1 MRTAVMA
8 LLLLAGAAGWATEL
22 RHAKCFTVERKDGY
36 KLVEVANA
44 WKGCGDTFTYA
55 LVPRGAKAPEG
66 LPPKT
71 MVVEV
76 PVRNVALLSTTDVG
90 FMESLGLLDKIA
102 GGSNLELVNSA
113 ALRARIARK
122 QVVEVGGG
130 SSAGDTVNMEKLY
143 ALRPEL
149 VMTYAYGTPSF
160 DSYPKLTEA
169 GFKVVLSASY
179 MEPTPLGRAEWV
191 KFAALFFGRE
201 AEAEAAFAKVERGYL
216 ATKAKAAA
224 AKTRPAV
231 FCNIAFK
238 GSWYMSGGG
247 GFLAALL
254 ADANADYLWKD
265 VKGDGSAA
273 LSFEAVLA
281 KAANADFWVNVGSC
295 KSRRELLGQD
305 NRHSLFKAFRDG
317 QVYNCDAKTSPGG
330 GNDFFELGVARP
342 DLILADLAAIF
353 HPELFPDHPTLFYRK
368 LPE

>member
-1 MRTAVMA
+1 MRIAILA
-8 LLLLAGAAGWATEL
+8 LLLLAGVAGRATDL
-22 RHAKCFTVERKDGY
+22 RRAKCFTVEQKDGY
-36 KLVEVANA
+36 KLVKVANA
-44 WKGCGDTFTYA
+44 WKGCGDTFDYA
-55 LVPRGAKAPEG
+55 LVPRGAKTPEG

-90 FMESLGLLDKIA
+90 FMEALGLLDKIA

-113 ALRARIARK
+113 ALRGRIARK
-122 QVVEVGGG
+122 RVVEVGGG
-130 SSAGDTVNMEKLY
+130 SSAGDTVNLEKLY

-149 VMTYAYGTPSF
+149 VMTYAYGSPSL

-179 MEPTPLGRAEWV
+179 MEPTPLGRAEWI
-191 KFAALFFGRE
+191 KFVALFFGRE
-201 AEAEAAFAKVERGYL
+201 AEAEAVFSKIERDYL
-216 ATKAKAAA
+216 AVKAKAAEA
-224 AKTRPAV
+224 EKRPSV

-238 GSWYMSGGG
+238 GAWYMSSGG
-247 GFLAALL
+247 GFLATLL

-273 LSFEAVLA
+273 LSFESVFA

-317 QVYNCDAKTSPGG
+317 QVYNNDAKTGPGG

-342 DLILADLAAIF
+342 DLLLGDLAAVF
-353 HPELFPDHPTLFYRK
+353 HPELFPGHPTIFYRK